1 MSINSRQRTLAAPA
15 QLCGVGLHTGKQVTL
30 DILPSKPNTGIVFHR
45 TDSEYASLVDAHVF
59 NIGATELSTTV
70 GTGASSVSTIEHLM
84 AAFAGLGIDNAL
96 VRLDGPEVPIMD
108 GSSSP
113 FVEAF
118 LAAGIMVQRADRR
131 YFEVIKAFEFVRG
144 DKFIRIEPCRKMRFK
159 CSIDFPVAVI
169 GKQSFEID
177 LSTEAFVD
185 LAFARTFCHVNE
197 VTAMRNAGFAL
208 GGSLQNAV
216 VVDDVG
222 VLNKEGLRS
231 RDEFARHKL
240 LDAIGDFALLGAPL
254 LGKVTLHKSG
264 HGMHAQCLEELL
276 KNKSKYLRE
285 INGSMASHST
295 ASYYEQ
301 SEENIPLVAASLAL
315 G

>member
-1 MSINSRQRTLAAPA
+1 MNNTRQRTLAAPA
-15 QLCGVGLHTGKQVTL
+15 QLSGIGLHSGKTVTL
-30 DILPSKPNTGIVFHR
+30 DVLPAKPNTGIVFHR
-45 TDSEYASLVDAHVF
+45 TDSEYASLVEAHVF
-59 NIGATELSTTV
+59 NVSATELSTTI
-70 GTGASSVSTIEHLM
+70 GNGASSVNTIEHLM

-96 VRLDGPEVPIMD
+96 VRIDGPEVPIMD

-118 LAAGIMVQRADRR
+118 IAAGIMVQRAKRK
-131 YFEVIKAFEFVRG
+131 YFEVVKPFEFVRG
-144 DKFIRIEPCRKMRFK
+144 DKYIRIEPSRKTRFK
-159 CSIDFPVAVI
+159 CSIDFPVSVI
-169 GKQSFEID
+169 GKQSSEID
-177 LSTEAFVD
+177 LSTESFLD
-185 LAFARTFCHVNE
+185 LAYARTFCHVKE

-216 VVDDVG
+216 VVDDAG

-240 LDAIGDFALLGAPL
+240 LDAIGDFMLLGLPL

-276 KNKSKYLRE
+276 KNKSKFLRE
-285 INGSMASHST
+285 VQDDVQES
-295 ASYYEQ
+295 SYYD
-301 SEENIPLVAASLAL
+301 SNEESIPLVAASVSL

>member
-1 MSINSRQRTLAAPA
+1 MMNTRQRTLAAPA
-15 QLCGVGLHTGKQVTL
+15 QLTGVGLHSNKPVTVNV
-30 DILPSKPNTGIVFHR
+30 LPAKPNTGIVFHR
-45 TDSEYASLVDAHVF
+45 TDSEYASLVEAHVF
-59 NIGATELSTTV
+59 NVGATELSTSI

-118 LAAGIMVQRADRR
+118 LAAGVIVQRAKRR
-131 YFEVIKAFEFVRG
+131 YYEVIKTFEFVRG
-144 DKFIRIEPCRKMRFK
+144 DKTIRIEPSRKTRFK

-169 GKQSFEID
+169 GKQSSEIE
-177 LSTEAFVD
+177 LTAEGFLE
-185 LAFARTFCHVNE
+185 LAFARTFCHVKE

-208 GGSLQNAV
+208 GGSLQNAI
-216 VVDDVG
+216 VVDDAG
-222 VLNKEGLRS
+222 VLNKEGLRA

-240 LDAIGDFALLGAPL
+240 LDAIGDFMLLGAPL
-254 LGKVTLHKSG
+254 LGKVTLYKTG
-264 HGMHAQCLEELL
+264 HSMHAQCLEELL

-285 INGSMASHST
+285 FYGETSSPS
-295 ASYYEQ
+295 SYYET
-301 SEENIPLVAASLAL
+301 SDDTIPLVAAAVTV